1 MKKNLYRL
9 LAIAAAVLAVLM
21 VLSLAACSQ
30 EEQTA
35 APTDTPAADVSLDDA
50 QTQAEPSPTPSPETL
65 LPTATPVPTANA
77 EGLLTFTSMSKG
89 FSFQYDEKYIAL
101 SNQADN
107 AMIYPAGDTTLP
119 YCSVSLVT
127 DTDAVSY
134 LKEIADG
141 ASIELEGSMSAAP
154 GEPVSEEI
162 DGREIYTI
170 SYAYSYE
177 DESVSGTVICIYYA
191 EDMAEGQVAVYSST
205 ALEADSETV
214 GGILAL
220 AIETFKLS

>member
-1 MKKNLYRL
+1 MKKNFRRL
-9 LAIAAAVLAVLM
+9 SCLTALMLAMLM
-21 VLSLAACSQ
+21 MLSLAACSG
-30 EEQTA
+30 EE
-35 APTDTPAADVSLDDA
+35 APAESTQTPAVTE
-50 QTQAEPSPTPSPETL
+50 TQVPAEDTATPSPSPEDTL
-65 LPTATPVPTANA
+65 LPTATPVPTANSD
-77 EGLLTFTSMSKG
+77 GQLTFTSMSKG

-119 YCSVSLVT
+119 YCSVSLVS

-134 LKEIADG
+134 LKEIAAG
-141 ASIELEGSMSAAP
+141 AMIEMEGSLSTAP

-191 EDMAEGQVAVYSST
+191 EDVAEGQAAVYSST

>member
-1 MKKNLYRL
+1 MKKNLRRL
-9 LAIAAAVLAVLM
+9 PGLIALVLAMLM
-21 VLSLAACSQ
+21 MLSLAACSG
-30 EEQTA
+30 EE
-35 APTDTPAADVSLDDA
+35 APAESTQTPAVTE
-50 QTQAEPSPTPSPETL
+50 TQAPAEDTATPSPSPEDTL
-65 LPTATPVPTANA
+65 LPTATPVPTANSD
-77 EGLLTFTSMSKG
+77 GQLTFTSMSKG

-101 SNQADN
+101 SNQTDN

-119 YCSVSLVT
+119 YCSVSLVS

-134 LKEIADG
+134 LKEIAAG
-141 ASIELEGSMSAAP
+141 AMIEMEGSLSTAP

-191 EDMAEGQVAVYSST
+191 EDVAEGQVAVYSST

>member
-1 MKKNLYRL
+1 MKKNLRRL
-9 LAIAAAVLAVLM
+9 PGLIALVLAMLM
-21 VLSLAACSQ
+21 MLSLAACSQ

-101 SNQADN
+101 SNQTDN

-119 YCSVSLVT
+119 YCSVSLVS

-134 LKEIADG
+134 LKEIAAG
-141 ASIELEGSMSAAP
+141 AMIEMEGSLSTAP

-162 DGREIYTI
+162 NGREIYTV

-191 EDMAEGQVAVYSST
+191 EDVAEGQVAVYSST

>member
-1 MKKNLYRL
+1 MKKNLRRL
-9 LAIAAAVLAVLM
+9 PGLIALMLAMLM
-21 VLSLAACSQ
+21 MLSLAACSG
-30 EEQTA
+30 EE
-35 APTDTPAADVSLDDA
+35 APAESTQTPAVTE
-50 QTQAEPSPTPSPETL
+50 TQVPAEDTATPSPSPEDTL
-65 LPTATPVPTANA
+65 LPTATPVPTANSD
-77 EGLLTFTSMSKG
+77 GQLTFTSMSKG

-119 YCSVSLVT
+119 YCSVSLVS

-134 LKEIADG
+134 LKEIAAG
-141 ASIELEGSMSAAP
+141 AMIEMEGSLSTAP

-162 DGREIYTI
+162 DGREIYTV

-191 EDMAEGQVAVYSST
+191 EDVAEGQVAVYSST

>member
-1 MKKNLYRL
+1 MMKMNLRRL
-9 LAIAAAVLAVLM
+9 LTIAALVLAAFML
-21 VLSLAACSQ
+21 LSLSACS
-30 EEQTA
+30 EEAPA
-35 APTDTPAADVSLDDA
+35 ATETPAADISLDTA
-50 QTQAEPSPTPSPETL
+50 QNDTQPSPSPSPENL
-65 LPTATPVPTANA
+65 LPSATPVPTADA
-77 EGLLTFTSMSKG
+77 DGLLTFTSMSKG

-154 GEPVSEEI
+154 GEPADAGVE
-162 DGREIYTI
+162 GREVYTI
-170 SYAYSYE
+170 SYSYSYE
-177 DESVSGTVICIYYA
+177 DEELSGTVVCTYYA
-191 EDMAEGQVAVYSST
+191 ENISEGQVAVFSST
-205 ALEADSETV
+205 ALEKDGETV
-214 GGILAL
+214 ASILKTAMD
-220 AIETFKLS
+220 TFKLD

>member
-1 MKKNLYRL
+1 MKKNLRRL
-9 LAIAAAVLAVLM
+9 PGLIALVLAMLM
-21 VLSLAACSQ
+21 MLSLAACSG
-30 EEQTA
+30 EE
-35 APTDTPAADVSLDDA
+35 APAESTQTPAVTE
-50 QTQAEPSPTPSPETL
+50 TQAPAEDTATHSPSPEDTL
-65 LPTATPVPTANA
+65 LPTATPVPTANSD
-77 EGLLTFTSMSKG
+77 GQLTFTSMSKG

-101 SNQADN
+101 SNQTDN

-119 YCSVSLVT
+119 YCSVSLVS

-134 LKEIADG
+134 LKEIAAG
-141 ASIELEGSMSAAP
+141 AMIEMEGSLSTAP

-162 DGREIYTI
+162 DGREIYTV

-177 DESVSGTVICIYYA
+177 DESVSGTVICVYYA
-191 EDMAEGQVAVYSST
+191 EDVAEGQVAVYSST

-220 AIETFKLS
+220 AIESFKLS

>member
-1 MKKNLYRL
+1 MKKNFRRL
-9 LAIAAAVLAVLM
+9 SCLTALMLAMLM
-21 VLSLAACSQ
+21 ILSLAACSG
-30 EEQTA
+30 EE
-35 APTDTPAADVSLDDA
+35 APAESTQTPAVTE
-50 QTQAEPSPTPSPETL
+50 TQVPAEDTATPSPSPEDTL
-65 LPTATPVPTANA
+65 LPTATPVPTANSD
-77 EGLLTFTSMSKG
+77 GQLTFTSMSKG

-101 SNQADN
+101 SNQTDN

-119 YCSVSLVT
+119 YCSVSLVS

-134 LKEIADG
+134 LKEIAAG
-141 ASIELEGSMSAAP
+141 AMIEMEGSLSTAP

-162 DGREIYTI
+162 DGREIYTV

-177 DESVSGTVICIYYA
+177 DESVSGTVICVYYA
-191 EDMAEGQVAVYSST
+191 EDVAEGQVAVYSST

>member
-1 MKKNLYRL
+1 MMKMNLRRL
-9 LAIAAAVLAVLM
+9 LTIAALVLAAFML
-21 VLSLAACSQ
+21 LSLSACS
-30 EEQTA
+30 EEAPA
-35 APTDTPAADVSLDDA
+35 ATETPAADISLDTA
-50 QTQAEPSPTPSPETL
+50 QNDTQPSPSPSPENL
-65 LPTATPVPTANA
+65 LPSATPVPTADA
-77 EGLLTFTSMSKG
+77 DGLLTFTSMSKG

-191 EDMAEGQVAVYSST
+191 EDVAEGQVAVYSST

>member
-1 MKKNLYRL
+1 MKKNLRRL
-9 LAIAAAVLAVLM
+9 PGLIALVLAMLIM
-21 VLSLAACSQ
+21 LSLAACSG
-30 EEQTA
+30 EE
-35 APTDTPAADVSLDDA
+35 APAESTQTPAVTE
-50 QTQAEPSPTPSPETL
+50 TQVPAEDTATPSPSPEDTL
-65 LPTATPVPTANA
+65 LPTATPVPTANSD
-77 EGLLTFTSMSKG
+77 GQLTFTSMSKG

-107 AMIYPAGDTTLP
+107 AMIYPAGDTSLP
-119 YCSVSLVT
+119 YCSVSLVS

-134 LKEIADG
+134 LKEIAAG
-141 ASIELEGSMSAAP
+141 AMIEMEGSLSTAP

-162 DGREIYTI
+162 NGREIYTI

-177 DESVSGTVICIYYA
+177 DESVSGTVICVYYA
-191 EDMAEGQVAVYSST
+191 EDVAEGQVAVYSST

-220 AIETFKLS
+220 AIESFKLS

>member
-191 EDMAEGQVAVYSST
+191 EDVAEGQVAVYSST
-205 ALEADSETV
+205 ALEKDGETV
-214 GGILAL
+214 ASILKTAMD
-220 AIETFKLS
+220 TFKLD